1 MNQLLVSTA
10 LTLVFIFLTFREK
23 IIKRY
28 KILYIFLILYFF
40 IDQIINRVMIN
51 IRLLSFISSKYNW
64 DGKILSLVLSVI
76 FIIFIGKKFNVKF
89 GLNLKI
95 NEKSKKFVSIN
106 IILIFIIIFIIF
118 LKDFNINFY
127 LENIYFLTIVGFSE
141 ELSSRGIQLSL
152 LDKMFMN
159 KRDVLGINFS
169 IIITSF
175 IFALSHLFYVNN
187 DIFQITLLGF
197 FISLIFGFY
206 LGYLR
211 KISGNLLICILFHNL
226 LNIILINV

>member
-10 LTLVFIFLTFREK
+10 LTLVFLFLTFRKK

-28 KILYIFLILYFF
+28 KILYIFLILYFL
-40 IDQIINRVMIN
+40 IDQIITRVMIN

-159 KRDVLGINFS
+159 KQDVLGINFS

>member
-40 IDQIINRVMIN
+40 IDQIITRVMIN

-127 LENIYFLTIVGFSE
+127 LETIYFLTIVGFSE

>member
-40 IDQIINRVMIN
+40 IDQIITRVMIN